1 MTFSRWSCCGF
12 RLEFSPTQEQRGD
25 IVRGTIRERSSL
37 RKVGL
42 AVPLLC
48 ALLLAC
54 GEEPEQAEIIRP
66 VKAIKVHDTEGLV
79 VRSFPGRAAA
89 TQEIN
94 ASFRV
99 SGQLIA
105 RPIDVGT
112 EVKAGELIAALDP
125 DTFQT
130 AVAQAEA
137 DVASKKAASER
148 ADIELSRQLQL
159 FEKGWVTEVRVDTV
173 RATALAKRAAVDAAQ
188 AALQRAELDLSYTTL
203 TAPFDGIVVETYV
216 ENFQEVLAKQP
227 VARLVDDS
235 QIEFWV
241 AIPEGMISL
250 VPYARDITVVFEAF
264 PGRPLPATVKEIKAE
279 ASQTTRAYDVNLI
292 MDQPDDFW
300 VLPGMAGRATAA
312 RIDVPESQRV
322 EGYEVPLAAIYSPKG
337 DEEFVWVISE
347 GDMTVSPRPVS
358 TIEMTRRGV
367 RVEGVTPG
375 EWIVVAGVDYL
386 REGQKVRFE
395 Q

>member
-1 MTFSRWSCCGF
+1 MR
-12 RLEFSPTQEQRGD
+12 ED
-25 IVRGTIRERSSL
+25 VRERSSL
-37 RKVGL
+37 RKAGL
-42 AVPLLC
+42 AVPLFC

-89 TQEIN
+89 TQEID

-112 EVKAGELIAALDP
+112 EVSTGDLIAALDP

-130 AVAQAEA
+130 AVNRAQA
-137 DVASKKAASER
+137 DLASNEAASER
-148 ADIELSRQLQL
+148 AEIELDRQRTL
-159 FEKGWVTEVRVDTV
+159 FEKGWVSRTRVDTV
-173 RATALAKRAAVDAAQ
+173 RATALSKRAAVDAAK

-216 ENFQEVLAKQP
+216 ENFQEVLAKQA

-235 QIEFWV
+235 QVEFWV
-241 AIPEGMISL
+241 AIPEGLISL
-250 VPYARDITVVFEAF
+250 VPYVRDITVVFDAF
-264 PGRPLPATVKEIKAE
+264 PGRPLPATVKEVKTE
-279 ASQTTRAYDVNLI
+279 ASQTTRAFDVNLI
-292 MDQPDDFW
+292 MDQPDDFK
-300 VLPGMAGRATAA
+300 VLPGMAGRASAA
-312 RIDVPESQRV
+312 HIDIPESQRV
-322 EGYEVPLAAIYSPKG
+322 EGFEVPLAAVYSPKG
-337 DEEFVWVISE
+337 DEEFVWVIKE

-358 TIEMTRRGV
+358 TIEKTRRGV

-375 EWIVVAGVDYL
+375 EWIVVAGVEYL